1 VGNLRIGFAAIPFN
15 PKLLPVTSKK
25 SARESALR
33 LMRVADYAGGLG
45 IDFYRIPANISP
57 YDSLEQVDEA
67 REDIRELGAL
77 FRRLDIRTCFHVTY
91 FCILNSPVPGIV
103 EKSIGELACL
113 AAFDRHMGGGNHV
126 ELHAGG
132 AYGDREAA
140 IRRFI
145 DRALGLDDYVFRM
158 LRLENEEHAGKIGT
172 VSELERINRETGI
185 PLLFDV
191 AHYRLNSLEV
201 ARPPRDIAEEFLST
215 WHGATTFP
223 VLHYSTTGPDSGAH
237 LPVDPEEFWQY
248 IEELQGLGFD
258 VMLETK
264 EKEKDVL
271 KVKRWAISPSSPSSL
286 WRRPSR
292 C

>member
-1 VGNLRIGFAAIPFN
+1 VRSLRIGFAAIPFN

-33 LMRVADYAGGLG
+33 LMRVADYTRSLG

-67 REDIRELGAL
+67 REAIRELGDQ

-91 FCILNSPVPGIV
+91 FCILNSPVPGVV
-103 EKSIGELACL
+103 EKSIGELECL
-113 AAFDRHMGGGNHV
+113 AAFDRYMGGGNHI
-126 ELHAGG
+126 ELHGGG

-145 DRALGLDDYVFRM
+145 DRALKLDEYVFKM
-158 LRLENEEHAGKIGT
+158 IRLENEEHAGKIGT
-172 VSELERINRETGI
+172 VGELIRINRETGI
-185 PLLFDV
+185 PLLFDY
-191 AHYRLNSLEV
+191 AHYQVNPLETGW
-201 ARPPRDIAEEFLST
+201 PPREIVGQFLMT
-215 WHGATTFP
+215 WRNATTFP
-223 VLHYSTTGPDSGAH
+223 VLHYSTIRPGSGTH
-237 LPVDPEEFWQY
+237 MPVNPAEFWQY
-248 IEELQGLGFD
+248 VEQLKGLEFD

-271 KVKRWAISPSSPSSL
+271 KVKRYAISPSLPSS
-286 WRRPSR
+286 
-292 C
+292 